1 MMSVGARSNLMLAE
15 IREQPEAIARLL
27 VAPEPRQAGILVRDR
42 KPRLVRFVAHGSSDN
57 AAVYGSYAFA
67 ARLGART
74 TRASLSSLL
83 AYDSLEPFDDDL
95 VVALSQ
101 SGETADVVAYAHQA
115 RERGGFIVALTNDP
129 MSSLALVANFV
140 IPLQAGVEQAIPA
153 TKTYLNELVA
163 LALVVAHASG
173 DRALSGLL
181 EQMPDLVAAEIE
193 RHDAPSAVMAESL
206 ATESRLILL
215 GRGYELATAREVALK
230 LKEVAGIAAEPL
242 SALEV
247 LHGPIAELIPG
258 RTVLAFC
265 SRGALL
271 DELRYVCHAVRS
283 RGANVI
289 AIGNGANDVGA
300 DRAVTVAELPEALAP
315 LLSVLPGQLLAF
327 RLAEAKATDPAR
339 PPGLSKVVHVALPT
353 RALDSTIP
361 VI

>member
-1 MMSVGARSNLMLAE
+1 MMGTGARSNPMLAE
-15 IREQPEAIARLL
+15 IREQPEAVARLL
-27 VAPEPRQAGILVRDR
+27 AAPEPRQAGILVRDR

-101 SGETADVVAYAHQA
+101 SGETADVVAYAHRA

-129 MSSLALVANFV
+129 MSALARVANFV
-140 IPLQAGVEQAIPA
+140 IPLQAGVERAIPA

-173 DRALSGLL
+173 DKAFRGLL
-181 EQMPDLVAAEIE
+181 AQMPDRIAAEIE
-193 RHDAPSAVMAESL
+193 RHDASSAAMAESL
-206 ATESRLILL
+206 ATQSRLILL

-230 LKEVAGIAAEPL
+230 LKEVTGIAAEPL
-242 SALEV
+242 GALEA

-258 RTVLAFC
+258 RTVFAFC

-271 DELRYVCHAVRS
+271 DELRYVCQAVRG
-283 RGANVI
+283 RGAYVI
-289 AIGNGANDVGA
+289 AIGSGANDVGA
-300 DRAVTVAELPEALAP
+300 DHAATVAELPEALAP
-315 LLSVLPGQLLAF
+315 VLSVVPGQLLAF
-327 RLAEAKATDPAR
+327 RLAEMKISDPAR
-339 PPGLSKVVHVALPT
+339 PPGLSKVVHVPPLPT
-353 RALDSTIP
+353 HADSTV